1 MQPPDHQS
9 LQPSSLRLERHQIA
23 DARFVESS
31 AVVDHQHVARCSPLE
46 RLQEKIDTADML
58 SRSHPP
64 SQATAWHHRA
74 QSRRRAAYRDL
85 SAKAGIRQMGSSQRR
100 QPPTKLVVIHGGA
113 QGLIL
118 RLRLVA
124 RSLRQR
130 SEALPGRGEDIE
142 GDTALLA
149 GDGSVGNVRW
159 NNIDIAWMEDALFA
173 SKLKLEGSFKD
184 GADLFLPMLVDGSH
198 GVGLEVDEVDIQA
211 VPENRSYDNAGFNG
225 QRRGVPLEVQVRRPE
240 LRIKLVL
247 ICWTEVRRFRR
258 HRLTS

>member
-74 QSRRRAAYRDL
+74 QRRRRAADRDL
-85 SAKAGIRQMGSSQRR
+85 SAKAGIRQMGSRQRR
-100 QPPTKLVVIHGGA
+100 KPPPKLVVIHGA
-113 QGLIL
+113 AHDLLL
-118 RLRLVA
+118 RLPLVA
-124 RSLRQR
+124 RSLHQR
-130 SEALPGRGEDIE
+130 SKALPGRREDIQ
-142 GDTALLA
+142 GDTALLV

-159 NNIDIAWMEDALFA
+159 NDVDIAWTKDALFA

-184 GADLFLPMLVDGSH
+184 GAYLFLPMLVNGSH
-198 GVGLEVDEVDIQA
+198 SVGLEVDEADIHA
-211 VPENRSYDNAGFNG
+211 VPENRLYDNAGFNG
-225 QRRGVPLEVQVRRPE
+225 QRRDVPLEVQV
-240 LRIKLVL
+240 
-247 ICWTEVRRFRR
+247 
-258 HRLTS
+258 